1 MNHVWKKSLV
11 AGLVAAGAAGCGDPK
26 DPTDNNPTPQGQTVE
41 VAANI
46 TADTTWESTN
56 TYVLKQHVFVEG
68 GTLTIQPGTKVLG
81 ETGTSL
87 VVTRNAKL
95 NAVGTQDKPIVFTSA
110 KEPGQRRSSDWGGV
124 ILLGKAKLNVP
135 DQFIEGF
142 PTGDERLKYG
152 GGEANVGD
160 DTHDCGKLKYARIE
174 FAGFKIATDKEINS
188 LTLGACGSKTEVE
201 YIQTLRGSDDGV
213 EVFGGTVNLKH
224 ILISLAEDDGLDWDF
239 GWTGKAQ
246 YLIVQQGSELGNN
259 GIEADNYD
267 KGNDFLPRSA
277 PEIWNATF
285 IGRAAGGAE
294 KSIAMTLRR
303 GTAGKLHNVIVTGFA
318 DGGVDVV
325 GSSSANQFVAG
336 NLSIKNSL
344 FWSLKGDT
352 VTVPYMANPAKDA
365 AGNVT
370 DADTTKYTATDGSAV
385 AFNEKEQ
392 LLVTALANKV
402 ADPKLAAATNLT
414 APNFKPL
421 PESPALITTNA
432 ATPPADGFFDANAKF
447 VGAVGTEDWTAGWT
461 AFPEN

>member
-1 MNHVWKKSLV
+1 MKQLWKKSLV
-11 AGLVAAGAAGCGDPK
+11 VGLAAVSAAGCGEPK
-26 DPTDNNPTPQGQTVE
+26 DDNTTPPPQGQTIE

-46 TADTTWESTN
+46 TADTTWESAN

-87 VVTRNAKL
+87 VITRNAKI
-95 NAVGTQDKPIVFTSA
+95 NAVGTKDKPIVFTSS
-110 KEPGQRRSSDWGGV
+110 KEPGQRKSSDWGGV

-188 LTLGACGSKTEVE
+188 LTLGACGTKTEVE

-224 ILISLAEDDGLDWDF
+224 ILVSLAEDDGLDWDF
-239 GWTGKAQ
+239 GYRGKVQ
-246 YLIVQQGSELGNN
+246 YLIVQQGPEIGNN
-259 GIEADNYD
+259 GIEADNYE
-267 KGNDFLPRSA
+267 KGNDNLPRSA

-285 IGRAAGGAE
+285 IGRGAGGVE
-294 KSIAMTLRR
+294 KSIGMTLRR
-303 GTAGKLHNVIVTGFA
+303 GTAGKLNNVIVQDFA
-318 DGGVDVV
+318 DGAIDINGT
-325 GSSSANQFVAG
+325 SSAQQFRDGA
-336 NLSIKNSL
+336 LSIKNSL
-344 FWSLKGDT
+344 FWNLKGS
-352 VTVPYMANPAKDA
+352 N
-365 AGNVT
+365 
-370 DADTTKYTATDGSAV
+370 
-385 AFNEKEQ
+385 
-392 LLVTALANKV
+392 TALPAETDNDGGLDEAAELTASSTNNRF
-402 ADPKLAAATNLT
+402 ADPKLAAAANVK
-414 APNFKPL
+414 APNFKPQA
-421 PESPALITTNA
+421 ESAALLTTNA
-432 ATPPADGFFDANAKF
+432 AVPPTDGFFEKAQF
-447 VGAVGTEDWTAGWT
+447 VGAMGTDDWTAGWT